1 MPDARDYPDTI
12 PPGPRAEEESTGWV
26 PIAIVGGIIA
36 VITVLAFAL
45 PQDQQNPVR
54 ADRPGGV
61 STDIDT
67 TGRAM
72 PKQY

>member
-1 MPDARDYPDTI
+1 MPDPRDYPDTF
-12 PPGPRAEEESTGWV
+12 PPRPREEEKSTGWV
-26 PIAIVGGIIA
+26 PIAIAGGVI
-36 VITVLAFAL
+36 VFITVLALAL

-54 ADRPGGV
+54 ADRPGV

-72 PKQY
+72 QKQ